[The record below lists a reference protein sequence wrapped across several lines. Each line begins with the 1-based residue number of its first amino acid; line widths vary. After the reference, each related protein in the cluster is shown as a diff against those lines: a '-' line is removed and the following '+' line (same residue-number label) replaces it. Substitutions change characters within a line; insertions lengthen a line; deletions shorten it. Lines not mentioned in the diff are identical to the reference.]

1 MASIYNKTERVI
13 IWLGPPTYGTDL
25 IMSFMEKLEEESL
38 KYTCNN
44 WGALDHRW
52 EDIWSVIQ
60 TSSSASLMYRQ
71 REGLNSLLDRS
82 WFRRVWILQKVAKAR
97 AAEVVC
103 GTKSVSARIF
113 ALTPFIAGM
122 VLDPHCQAVLD
133 IMPGPSWKSSW
144 WREERDLQTLLT
156 KFGKSEASDQR
167 DVIYALLGISSD
179 VSSSD
184 SLKAN
189 YERSVQEAIQDTTFS
204 YSASPNLVILHM
216 ASLLGH

>member
-13 IWLGPPTYGTDL
+13 IWLGPPTYDTDL

-38 KYTCNN
+38 K
-44 WGALDHRW
+44 
-52 EDIWSVIQ
+52 
-60 TSSSASLMYRQ
+60 
-71 REGLNSLLDRS
+71 SLLDRS

-144 WREERDLQTLLT
+144 WREKRDLQTLLT